1 MAVLSDRSIRERLRI
16 GEIIPAAL
24 YDRSIYD
31 AVQPASLELTIS
43 DSVIRS
49 DDSNPLFA
57 WAQDDPE
64 RIYIRPREFLLG
76 STRETVHIPNDL
88 LARVEGKSS
97 WARRGLM
104 VHVTAGFID
113 PGFRG
118 QITLELY
125 NLSTVTQVILV
136 GSRVAQLALE
146 ELDRPADRPYGS
158 PGLGSHYQDQQGATP
173 GAGV

>member
-16 GEIIPAAL
+16 GEITPAAL
-24 YDRSIYD
+24 YDRSVYD

-43 DSVIRS
+43 DSVIRPHGHK
-49 DDSNPLFA
+49 PLRVEA
-57 WAQDDPE
+57 EADKN

-97 WARRGLM
+97 WARRGIM

-125 NLSTVTQVILV
+125 NLSSVTQVILV
-136 GSRVAQLALE
+136 SSRVAQLALE

-173 GAGV
+173 GAAV

>member
-24 YDRSIYD
+24 YDRSVYD

-49 DDSNPLFA
+49 HGRKPLRVEA
-57 WAQDDPE
+57 EADKN
-64 RIYIRPREFLLG
+64 RIYIRPGEFLLG
-76 STRETVHIPNDL
+76 STRETVSIPNDL

-97 WARRGLM
+97 WARKGIM

-125 NLSTVTQVILV
+125 NLSTVTHTVLV

-173 GAGV
+173 GAAV

>member
-24 YDRSIYD
+24 YDSSVYD
-31 AVQPASLELTIS
+31 GVQPASLELTIS
-43 DSVIRS
+43 DSVIRPDGRPS
-49 DDSNPLFA
+49 TYVGD
-57 WAQDDPE
+57 
-64 RIYIRPREFLLG
+64 RIFIRPREFLLS

-97 WARRGLM
+97 WARRGIM

-125 NLSTVTQVILV
+125 NLSTVTQVIPV

-173 GAGV
+173 GAAV

>member
-1 MAVLSDRSIRERLRI
+1 MAVLSDHSIRERLRI

-24 YDRSIYD
+24 YDRSVYD

-43 DSVIRS
+43 DSVVRP
-49 DDSNPLFA
+49 DGQTPMRVEDAVDGN
-57 WAQDDPE
+57 
-64 RIYIRPREFLLG
+64 RIYLRPGEFLLG

-97 WARRGLM
+97 WARRGIM

-125 NLSTVTQVILV
+125 NLSTVTRTILV

-158 PGLGSHYQDQQGATP
+158 PGLGSHYQGQQGATP
-173 GAGV
+173 GVAI

>member
-24 YDRSIYD
+24 YDRSVYD

-49 DDSNPLFA
+49 DSSNPLRA

-64 RIYIRPREFLLG
+64 RIYIRPGEFLLA
-76 STRETVHIPNDL
+76 STRETVSIPNDL

-97 WARRGLM
+97 WARRGIM

-125 NLSTVTQVILV
+125 NLSNVTHTILV

-173 GAGV
+173 GAAV

>member
-24 YDRSIYD
+24 YDRSVYD

-43 DSVIRS
+43 DSVICPDGQTPMRVE
-49 DDSNPLFA
+49 DEVDRN
-57 WAQDDPE
+57 
-64 RIYIRPREFLLG
+64 RIYLRPGEFLLG
-76 STRETVHIPNDL
+76 STRETVSIPNDL

-97 WARRGLM
+97 WARKGIM

-125 NLSTVTQVILV
+125 NLSQQMHTILV

-173 GAGV
+173 GAAV

>member
-16 GEIIPAAL
+16 GEIVPAAL
-24 YDRSIYD
+24 YDRSFYD

-49 DDSNPLFA
+49 DDGNPLQA

-64 RIYIRPREFLLG
+64 RIYIRPGEFLLA
-76 STRETVHIPNDL
+76 STRETVSIPNDL

-97 WARRGLM
+97 WARRGIM

-125 NLSTVTQVILV
+125 NLSQQVHTIPV

-158 PGLGSHYQDQQGATP
+158 PGLGSHYQDQRGATS
-173 GAGV
+173 GAAV

>member
-24 YDRSIYD
+24 HDSSVYD

-43 DSVIRS
+43 DSVVRP
-49 DDSNPLFA
+49 DGRALMRAEDEVDRN
-57 WAQDDPE
+57 
-64 RIYIRPREFLLG
+64 RIHLRPGEFLLG
-76 STRETVHIPNDL
+76 STREMVSIPNDL

-97 WARRGLM
+97 WARKGIM

-125 NLSTVTQVILV
+125 NLSTVTHTIPV

-173 GAGV
+173 GAVV

>member
-16 GEIIPAAL
+16 GEIVPAAL
-24 YDRSIYD
+24 YDRSVYD

-43 DSVIRS
+43 DSVIRPHGHKPPRVEAEA
-49 DDSNPLFA
+49 DKN
-57 WAQDDPE
+57 

-97 WARRGLM
+97 WARRGIM

-125 NLSTVTQVILV
+125 NLSSVTQVILV

-158 PGLGSHYQDQQGATP
+158 PGLGSHYQGQQGATP
-173 GAGV
+173 GAVV

>member
-16 GEIIPAAL
+16 GEIVPAAL
-24 YDRSIYD
+24 YDRTVYD

-43 DSVIRS
+43 DSVIRPHGHK
-49 DDSNPLFA
+49 PLRVEA
-57 WAQDDPE
+57 EADKN

-97 WARRGLM
+97 WARRGIM

-125 NLSTVTQVILV
+125 NLSSVTQVILV

-146 ELDRPADRPYGS
+146 ELDRPTDRPYGS
-158 PGLGSHYQDQQGATP
+158 PGLGSHYQGQKGATP
-173 GAGV
+173 GAAV

>member
-1 MAVLSDRSIRERLRI
+1 MSVLSDRSIRGRLRI

-43 DSVIRS
+43 DSVVRP
-49 DDSNPLFA
+49 DGQKRMHVEDEADRN
-57 WAQDDPE
+57 
-64 RIYIRPREFLLG
+64 RIYIRPGEFLLG
-76 STRETVHIPNDL
+76 STRETVNIPNDL

-97 WARRGLM
+97 WARKGIM

-125 NLSTVTQVILV
+125 NLSRTTHTILV

-146 ELDRPADRPYGS
+146 ELDHPADRPYGS

-173 GAGV
+173 GAAV

>member
-24 YDRSIYD
+24 YDSSVYD

-43 DSVIRS
+43 DSVIRPHGHK
-49 DDSNPLFA
+49 PLRA
-57 WAQDDPE
+57 GADTH
-64 RIYIRPREFLLG
+64 RCIYIRPGEFLLG

-97 WARRGLM
+97 WARKGIM

-125 NLSTVTQVILV
+125 NLSTVTQVIFV

-173 GAGV
+173 GAAV

>member
-43 DSVIRS
+43 DSVIRP
-49 DDSNPLFA
+49 DGRPATYVEN
-57 WAQDDPE
+57 
-64 RIYIRPREFLLG
+64 RIFLRPREFLLG
-76 STRETVHIPNDL
+76 STREMVHIPNDL

-97 WARRGLM
+97 WARKGIM

-125 NLSTVTQVILV
+125 NLSTQTHTIPV

-146 ELDRPADRPYGS
+146 ELDHPADRPYGS

-173 GAGV
+173 GAAV

>member
-43 DSVIRS
+43 DSVVRPDGRAPMRVE
-49 DDSNPLFA
+49 DDV
-57 WAQDDPE
+57 DRD
-64 RIYIRPREFLLG
+64 RIYLRPGEFLLG
-76 STRETVHIPNDL
+76 STRETVSIPNDL

-97 WARRGLM
+97 WARKGIM

-125 NLSTVTQVILV
+125 NLSQKVHMIPVC
-136 GSRVAQLALE
+136 SRVAQLAFE
-146 ELDRPADRPYGS
+146 ELDHPADRPYGS

-173 GAGV
+173 GAAV